1 MWLWIVLR
9 VSTNGVWFCFFFVID
24 RLGPLWPVIGII
36 VEALV
41 LFLIIFIAEKRKK
54 DKEKGLWNSIYYE
67 YPKGASMY
75 FN

>member
-1 MWLWIVLR
+1 MLCDFELYYEYPPMVFGS
-9 VSTNGVWFCFFFVID
+9 VSFFVID

-67 YPKGASMY
+67 
-75 FN
+75 

>member
-9 VSTNGVWFCFFFVID
+9 VSTNGVSLFVID

-67 YPKGASMY
+67 
-75 FN
+75 